1 MDKPDVLENK
11 TMYALLWIIFITII
25 ILIAP
30 YINTNIYARSQGV
43 YNGGG
48 SYEEKEDVR
57 AETEGEFAKITDNSS
72 QRHTS
77 TEQAY
82 RSFRKK
88 LKETPGVTVK
98 VPLEEDFFFEKVN
111 NETKDG
117 FNKNDTVPKKNEI
130 YKFHGDRAFT
140 NETVEKKMDAVVAG
154 ELSINWKEMRL
165 VPYTGLL
172 CATRGVFMLPN
183 SGSVENNYKGK
194 NRQDLANEIYKK
206 MSEDLRNGKIELS
219 RDKEDLK
226 VVYVNE
232 DEKRRPKSTQMI
244 FRGFKNS
251 EYMGG
256 GAVEAVKK
264 MADRLHLKYTIGNDG
279 NLIVDQEEFERIAK
293 KYGKADRDGVG
304 DFLTNTDWEFVDDDT
319 IKGKEYDTSDGFLS
333 QDDIEAR
340 LGDYTKWEEKGIDA
354 FKLFTPA
361 QYIWIAQKVNPEVDK
376 TILSESFIRHQ
387 KYVDSEQA
395 SPFSIY
401 IVANE
406 KPQDRES
413 DEEGQ
418 APYKY
423 APGVTP
429 GSLRE
434 ELRNGEPNTT
444 HGLQGA
450 WWQIAEGILG
460 WKYIK
465 RGYVEN
471 ETPLM
476 GESDLA
482 YYKQGGSSRAA
493 KMLNDSENWRQYWL
507 ALVEYID
514 EKKAAKP
521 AKAQKSHYIK
531 FKNGEGLEWS
541 RSSIPFTYEYKDY
554 FNSSKIHTFNYPY
567 FNKGETGK
575 TYKYRPMFVDVD
587 GKKPG
592 DQRDAEFRREDSSW
606 IIGPYKLDYFQ
617 YRMPKQVTTD
627 HITKFNFDGKPPLMA
642 NVIDAKLKGRYRIFP
657 DNGGDDQ
664 SMDILESDASEDLPD
679 TDKFGKEVTKKVVE
693 SINDLSS
700 AMRDVMPLAI
710 KTEQKDTFNNL
721 SKLIN
726 NLANN
731 LSSRK
736 APTGNDIDEIGKA
749 VDLLK
754 QRLNQNND
762 KLTPGEKKLLN
773 DAIKKLDDSFNKLK
787 NSLKGT
793 GLNYNTEYVKDL
805 NKIIPRIGISIQEAL
820 DFFDKMYISKKEGSV
835 INQFIKEA
843 RFFYREVD
851 PNNARHFE
859 ELIHLDK
866 EIAVWQN
873 AVINVNNT
881 LQSGKKPTE
890 DQVRNV
896 LVAGLNAAIWA
907 EQNIES
913 ITHGDFGS
921 DDKIQNPNRP
931 FPKYVDYV
939 FSNSKTTDE
948 RRKRLDP
955 LLQYNN
961 MVKYDAILIYNA
973 LESLIDTNKEDL
985 NPEAKEALETLEKN
999 RQGGI
1004 YGDMDLSKN
1013 EEYEKGQQVDPAGE
1027 DLPSKNEIAHD
1038 KRKDTSQ
1045 KTDRQKEYG
1054 KEEEEYKWEDTI
1066 IEDNNTE
1073 KLNSENTVNSLENL
1087 EGTYRGLVGKVP
1099 ITPGTAEELFPL
1111 SIDQLKKDIADKR
1124 GNKTDI
1130 KLYGGIQGD
1139 LGMLLADSDAM
1150 KSEGRSSLSDSEMQA
1165 LSEYALSDQIMPDM
1179 PTFTGGSIDAGN
1191 SAADLAHRFEDLAS
1205 RGAALGITGFRAD
1218 KYIKDAKNNALAT
1231 KLYSSAKE
1239 YRNGTDVYNIRKGK
1253 GADFEREQNQSI
1265 TEATDKT
1272 SEAITKSESR
1282 IKSLEDDLY
1291 YYERRYD
1298 EVTDPELKD
1307 LYARLIDDTE
1317 KDISDE
1323 KTRKKEFEE
1332 LLKDLRDY
1340 RQSYDGTYP
1349 RFYSRLELEKNKK
1362 YIAKNISE
1370 NIEKIFK
1377 NEINK
1382 IVKLERKEN
1391 YKKEI
1396 KLAFER
1402 KKELENTLNRKQ
1414 EELNNNIKEM
1424 GYTVFNATT
1433 SQMALNNS
1441 AVADGGVSHDNGG
1454 VSQNEGES
1462 GKTEIK
1468 EIKDWK
1474 FLITKEANKNNKENY
1489 RTDQEK
1495 ENRLPNPGDEFY
1507 YVIKHDPQL
1516 MEITAA
1522 IFDFGYMVSNANY
1535 IYYTGTYYSLSNIQ
1549 TDTKEKIEDFTQN
1562 EGNKVG
1568 IQDDGNIT
1576 FTPLMKAHVE
1586 KLDHQVIGTVRAGIW
1601 LDTIR
1606 IELKPSYGTIHTNP
1620 TGDMTGDGTG
1630 KITEIVT
1637 PPKISEELV
1646 PEGGHN
1652 ENEDEG
1658 EENTK
1663 KVMARLYLPIA
1674 GRAWI
1679 DKMEGT
1685 KHLAYNHVLDD
1696 GESGDLQ
1703 DVFKVDVR
1711 RVAVQTESSGDKV
1724 KIKKVLW
1731 KQQARLFKPGTFE
1744 KIDAKNIYTD
1754 NEGKWGPFNLH
1765 DLSFSEKEF
1774 KEFEG
1779 QGLTKKD
1786 VAVVF
1791 EVVYS
1796 YDGLKYTEVIP
1807 LQKGG
1812 YNFDE
1817 DIDIEKLVE
1826 DFSNS
1831 PNEFNKSSQAVENPY
1846 IRMDYNRRFAEMEGG
1861 KPYDQGDTPGTENF
1875 GDLNGDHA
1883 NSVKKGSPE
1892 RTGGVK
1898 LEYESKG
1905 PEDGSIYGTSK
1916 LIDYKAKE
1924 MFEDDADRGF
1934 KKARIIYSSTLNLPL
1949 AYPIH
1954 KNIHIPADSLE
1965 NADGADMTENAKTE
1979 DGKPVEVPWY
1989 NGEMTK
1995 YYGAVPYMKNINF
2008 GAKERETVRL
2018 TASKDLLTASLF
2030 IKNKAITYFF
2040 DEGFDMDGESVPNI
2054 ELSQSEITEKESGIK
2069 LLDKQ
2074 KLAEEVDSKNT
2085 QGKEYKLDLY
2095 KADYLYRTA
2104 MYKTTMKEP
2113 ADMGSM
2119 APENDLI
2126 KSAFGS
2132 YANYAKEI
2140 YDQMKNDMNLEFAG
2154 DSPENGG
2161 IEDTRQLDIF
2171 LTYKVSVSNMSD
2183 MDDVVITEIRDQYNP
2198 KFMEEVKQ
2206 DLIKYTQESPSE
2218 LYKAYGNNKPIP
2230 VRIPKTQVRKA
2241 DILEDTQMK
2250 PESSEVPSYTWGG
2263 EEDVNAPNA
2272 KKAFVPKTEKE
2283 GIRLEPLTKADIYTV
2298 YRLRRD
2304 GTGINGLKIPNSITA
2319 ADVLSGSD
2327 NILGNIVEIGSF
2339 ASYERGT
2346 DILSARVDAFSAPG
2360 NVPNL
2365 DFGEMNTIS
2374 DYYDYSKT
2382 KIEADTAF
2390 APGLKININE
2400 KELGR
2405 RMDGVA
2411 WEDSRN
2417 KSLDVSLSGAND
2429 TAKLY
2434 VGNGIKDPEEKP
2446 IRNQKIILEERIPVS
2461 INEGIGEKLNNK
2473 MNGQTITSSEYLDV
2487 PFIWPDEVYVSETE
2501 KINIKDALGL
2511 NSVQRTGDNGEY
2523 KFTGIP
2529 AGNFVIKAPYTS
2541 QGEGID
2547 ADNPGKI
2554 DASNLSPTSEQ
2565 ANRTIKWINGVDFKS
2580 TFYRNDGNDNNLNET
2595 WIPKVR
2601 PDENNLSYIRDDE
2614 FRRTEVMKA
2623 VSDVNSD
2630 IHTALESMD
2639 IMNPTQSDIDI
2650 IHNGGRMIASTPKI
2664 AFSIENLEALI
2675 DEILESGSLKNM
2687 EGMYEGTKYLKG
2699 TTATGNK
2706 NYPEEYDVP
2715 DINAGIVQ
2723 RPISKMELRKDIT
2736 NVTLETNNGKKII
2749 DLKFDLEMGN
2759 PKNDEDEANI
2769 YEPYLG
2775 AVDMSSKLNDE
2786 KSIGQ
2791 ENVMTLNTLYGNRF
2805 KIDKNNNIN
2814 LDEIAQGFIY
2824 INMDEQLMQGSTLKA
2839 EYAIRAVNL
2848 SEPDLFEKETREKI
2862 ASLSPGDYAFNKK
2875 VKAYYAGPLDESVK
2889 LNHEAYKGSGD
2900 LEYGHLL
2907 EKHYYKPIN
2916 ATSLNLEQIDT
2927 LEIQEIMEIVDNNC
2941 EYDEKAF
2948 KGRPEE
2954 KDALWKK
2961 AIKQDLVNKIITYR
2975 DRSADT
2981 ADKLAQKASEVNLVD
2996 ENGVPYIDDKRSNI
3010 YISTKE
3016 VKTIEG
3022 TNIKGLLPLALFV
3035 NSNNTKENVEK
3046 YAMDKWYFGVQK
3058 YIASLAL
3065 EKDLSFDNT
3074 AELLKYNIAGGKR
3087 LRGIRPGDVFNEGN
3101 YSAEVSQLRN
3111 KGTSKLFAN
3120 SIFQK
3125 DAFTTEKITITP
3137 PTGIKLQNKKQMI
3150 IIMASSVALVIFTGI
3165 VIAIRKKYLNSLNK
3179 R

>member
-11 TMYALLWIIFITII
+11 IMYTLLWIIFITII

-30 YINTNIYARSQGV
+30 YINTNIYARSLGV

-48 SYEEKEDVR
+48 SYEDKEDIR
-57 AETEGEFAKITDNSS
+57 AETEGEFAKITDKST
-72 QRHTS
+72 QHHTS
-77 TEQAY
+77 MEQAY

-88 LKETPGVTVK
+88 LKATPGVTVK
-98 VPLEEDFFFEKVN
+98 VPLDENFFIEKVN
-111 NETKDG
+111 EETKDT
-117 FNKNDTVPKKNEI
+117 FNTNDTVPKKNEI
-130 YKFHGDRAFT
+130 YKFHGDRAFA
-140 NETVEKKMDAVVAG
+140 NETVEKKMDGVVAG
-154 ELSINWKEMRL
+154 ELSINWKQMRL
-165 VPYTGLL
+165 IPYTGLL
-172 CATRGVFMLPN
+172 CATRGVFMLPT
-183 SGSVENNYKGK
+183 SGAVENNYKGK
-194 NRQDLANEIYKK
+194 NRKDLSNEIYKK
-206 MSEDLRNGKIELS
+206 ISNDLREGKIELS
-219 RDKEDLK
+219 RNKDDLK
-226 VVYVNE
+226 IVYVNE
-232 DEKRRPKSTQMI
+232 EEKRRPKSTQMI

-251 EYMGG
+251 EYMGA

-264 MADRLHLKYTIGNDG
+264 MADRLKLKYTIGSDG

-304 DFLTNTDWEFVDDDT
+304 DFLTNTDWDFVDDNS
-319 IKGKEYDTSDGFLS
+319 IKEKEYDTSDGFLS
-333 QDDIEAR
+333 QDDIEKR
-340 LGDYTKWEEKGIDA
+340 LGDYTKWEEKGIDS
-354 FKLFTPA
+354 FKMFTPS
-361 QYIWIAQKVNPEVDK
+361 QYAFVAQKSNPEVDK

-406 KPQDRES
+406 KAQDRDS
-413 DEEGQ
+413 DEAGQ

-434 ELRNGEPNTT
+434 ELRNGEENTT
-444 HGLQGA
+444 NGLQAA

-460 WKYIK
+460 WKYVR

-471 ETPLM
+471 KTPLM
-476 GESDLA
+476 GNADMA
-482 YYKQGGSSRAA
+482 YYNENGGSRAA
-493 KMLNDSENWRQYWL
+493 KMLKDTQNWREYWL
-507 ALVEYID
+507 ALVKYME
-514 EKKAAKP
+514 EKKDAKP
-521 AKAQKSHYIK
+521 VKAQKSHYIK

-541 RSSIPFTYEYKDY
+541 RRSTPFTYEYKDY
-554 FNSSKIHTFNYPY
+554 FNSSKIHSFNYPY
-567 FNKGETGK
+567 FNKGESGK
-575 TYKYRPMFVDVD
+575 SYKYRPMFVDVD

-592 DQRDAEFRREDSSW
+592 DQRDAEFRREDSTW

-642 NVIDAKLKGRYRIFP
+642 NVIDAKLKGRYRVFQN
-657 DNGGDDQ
+657 DGQDDQ
-664 SMDILESDASEDLPD
+664 SGDLLESNEAEDLPD

-700 AMRDVMPLAI
+700 AMRDLMPLAI

-721 SKLIN
+721 SNLIN

-731 LSSRK
+731 LSNRK
-736 APTGNDIDEIGKA
+736 APTGNDIDEIGRA
-749 VDLLK
+749 IDLLK
-754 QRLNQNND
+754 QRLNQNIN
-762 KLTPGEKKLLN
+762 KLTPGEKQLLN
-773 DAIKKLDDSFNKLK
+773 TAIKKLNDSFNKLK
-787 NSLKGT
+787 NSVKGT
-793 GLNYNTEYVKDL
+793 GLNYNTEHLNDL
-805 NKIIPRIGISIQEAL
+805 NKTVPEIGVSVQEAL
-820 DFFDKMYISKKEGSV
+820 DFFENMYISKKEGSV
-835 INQFIKEA
+835 INQFIKES

-859 ELIHLDK
+859 ELINLDK
-866 EIAVWQN
+866 EPAIWQN
-873 AVINVNNT
+873 AVMSVNNT
-881 LQSGKKPTE
+881 IQSGKKPT
-890 DQVRNV
+890 QKQINNV
-896 LVAGLNAAIWA
+896 LTTGINAARWT
-907 EQNIES
+907 ENNIES
-913 ITHGDFGS
+913 ITHGDYGS

-939 FSNSKTTDE
+939 FSNSKITDT
-948 RRKRLDP
+948 RRKKLDP
-955 LLQYNN
+955 LVQYNK
-961 MVKYDAILIYNA
+961 MVEYDAVLVYKA
-973 LESLIDTNKEDL
+973 LSSLLNEENKDL
-985 NPEAKEALETLEKN
+985 NPEAKEALETLEKD
-999 RQGGI
+999 RKGGI

-1027 DLPSKNEIAHD
+1027 NLPSKNEIAHD

-1045 KTDRQKEYG
+1045 KTDRQEEYG

-1066 IEDNNTE
+1066 IEDNNTD
-1073 KLNSENTVNSLENL
+1073 KLNAENTVNSLENL
-1087 EGTYRGLVGKVP
+1087 EGTYAGLVGKVQ
-1099 ITPGTAEELFPL
+1099 ITPNTAEELFPL

-1179 PTFTGGSIDAGN
+1179 PTFTSGSIDAGN

-1231 KLYSSAKE
+1231 KLFSSAKE
-1239 YRNGTDVYNIRKGK
+1239 YRNGTDVYNARQGK
-1253 GADFEREQNQSI
+1253 GLDFESKENKSI
-1265 TEATDKT
+1265 TEATNKT
-1272 SEAITKSESR
+1272 REEIPRSKEI
-1282 IKSLEDDLY
+1282 IDDL
-1291 YYERRYD
+1291 
-1298 EVTDPELKD
+1298 
-1307 LYARLIDDTE
+1307 
-1317 KDISDE
+1317 SDE
-1323 KTRKKEFEE
+1323 ISYWRKESYKTEDIEYKIEIDKKIKKLEESKIDEEKRLKNLEE
-1332 LLKDLRDY
+1332 LLKDLGEY
-1340 RQSYDGTYP
+1340 RENYDGTYP
-1349 RFYSRLELEKNKK
+1349 NLYSRLELEKHKK
-1362 YIAKNISE
+1362 YIAKSISK

-1377 NEINK
+1377 NELNK
-1382 IVKLERKEN
+1382 IAKLERKEN

-1402 KKELENTLNRKQ
+1402 KKELENSLNKKQ
-1414 EELNNNIKEM
+1414 EELNNKIKEM
-1424 GYTVFNATT
+1424 GYITFDAETSKLATSNSIT
-1433 SQMALNNS
+1433 ENQNNGENQS
-1441 AVADGGVSHDNGG
+1441 ENG
-1454 VSQNEGES
+1454 ST

-1474 FLITKEANKNNKENY
+1474 FLISKEANPNNKENY

-1507 YVIKHDPQL
+1507 YVVKHDPQL
-1516 MEITAA
+1516 MEITSA

-1535 IYYTGTYYSLSNIQ
+1535 LYYTGTYYSLSNLQ
-1549 TDTKEKIEDFTQN
+1549 TDTKEKIEDFTRN
-1562 EGNKVG
+1562 EGDKVG
-1568 IQDDGNIT
+1568 IQDDQNIT
-1576 FTPLMKAHVE
+1576 FTPLMVAHVE
-1586 KLDHQVIGTVRAGIW
+1586 KLDHQVVGTVRAAIW

-1606 IELKPSYGTIHTNP
+1606 IELKPSYGRKP
-1620 TGDMTGDGTG
+1620 SKSTGDLTGDGTG
-1630 KITEIVT
+1630 GNIEIVT
-1637 PPKISEELV
+1637 PPTISEDLV
-1646 PEGGHN
+1646 PENGHN
-1652 ENEDEG
+1652 ENEGGG
-1658 EENTK
+1658 EENDK

-1685 KHLAYNHVLDD
+1685 KHLSYNHVLDE
-1696 GESGDLQ
+1696 GESNDLQ
-1703 DVFKVDVR
+1703 DVFKVDIR
-1711 RVAVQTESSGDKV
+1711 RVAVKTESSGDKV
-1724 KIKKVLW
+1724 KIKEVLW

-1765 DLSFSEKEF
+1765 DLSFSEEEF

-1779 QGLTKKD
+1779 KGLTKKD

-1807 LQKGG
+1807 LQKDG

-1817 DIDIEKLVE
+1817 DIDTEKLVE

-1846 IRMDYNRRFAEMEGG
+1846 IRMDYNRKFAEMEGG

-1892 RTGGVK
+1892 RTGGVQ

-1924 MFEDDADRGF
+1924 MFEDDSEKSF

-1949 AYPIH
+1949 AFPIH
-1954 KNIHIPADSLE
+1954 KNIHIPAESLE
-1965 NADGADMTENAKTE
+1965 SSDGADMTENAKTE

-2008 GAKERETVRL
+2008 GAKEREKVRL

-2040 DEGFDMDGESVPNI
+2040 DEGFDMDEQSVPNI
-2054 ELSQSEITEKESGIK
+2054 ELSQEEIIEKENGLK

-2074 KLAEEVDSKNT
+2074 KLSEEIDSKNT

-2119 APENDLI
+2119 APGNDLI
-2126 KSAFGS
+2126 KNAFGS

-2140 YDQMKNDMNLEFAG
+2140 YEQMKEDMNTEFTG
-2154 DSPENGG
+2154 DSPDNGG
-2161 IEDTRQLDIF
+2161 LEDTRQLDIF
-2171 LTYKVSVSNMSD
+2171 LTYKVSVANMSD

-2206 DLIKYTQESPSE
+2206 ELIKYTQESPSE
-2218 LYKAYGNNKPIP
+2218 LYKTYGNNTPVS
-2230 VRIPKTQVRKA
+2230 VRIPTTQVRKA

-2250 PESSEVPSYTWGG
+2250 PGENDKNYTWGG
-2263 EEDVNAPNA
+2263 EENVNAPNA
-2272 KKAFVPKTEKE
+2272 TKAFVPKSEKE
-2283 GIRLEPLTKADIYTV
+2283 GIRLEPSEKADIYTV
-2298 YRLRRD
+2298 YRLRRN
-2304 GTGINGLKIPNSITA
+2304 GSGINGLKIPNSITV
-2319 ADVLSGSD
+2319 ADILSGSD
-2327 NILGNIVEIGSF
+2327 NVLGNIVEIGSF

-2365 DFGEMNTIS
+2365 DFNEMNTIS
-2374 DYYDYSKT
+2374 DYYDYAKT

-2400 KELGR
+2400 KDLGR

-2417 KSLDVSLSGAND
+2417 QSLDVSLSGAND

-2434 VGNGIKDPEEKP
+2434 VGNGIKDPEEQP
-2446 IRNQKIILEERIPVS
+2446 IRNQKIILEERIPVT
-2461 INEGIGEKLNNK
+2461 IKKGIGEKLNNK
-2473 MNGQTITSSEYLDV
+2473 IDGQTITSNEYLDV
-2487 PFIWPDEVYVSETE
+2487 PFIWPDEVYVSETD
-2501 KINIKDALGL
+2501 KINIKEALGL

-2541 QGEGID
+2541 QAEGVD
-2547 ADNPGKI
+2547 ADNPGGI
-2554 DASNLSPTSEQ
+2554 TVSNLSPTSEQ

-2580 TFYRNDGNDNNLNET
+2580 TFYRNDGNDGNLNET

-2601 PDENNLSYIRDDE
+2601 PNENNLSYIRDDE
-2614 FRRTEVMKA
+2614 FRRTEVMKS

-2630 IHTALESMD
+2630 LHTALESMD
-2639 IMNPTQSDIDI
+2639 IMNPNENDIEI
-2650 IHNGGRMIASTPKI
+2650 IHNGGRMIATTPKI
-2664 AFSIENLEALI
+2664 AFSIENLEALT

-2699 TTATGNK
+2699 TTATDTK

-2749 DLKFDLEMGN
+2749 DLKFDLIMGN
-2759 PKNDEDEANI
+2759 PKNDEDETNI

-2791 ENVMTLNTLYGNRF
+2791 ENVMILNTLYGNRF
-2805 KIDKNNNIN
+2805 KIDKNNNVN

-2824 INMDEQLMQGSTLKA
+2824 INVDEQLMQGSTLKA
-2839 EYAIRAVNL
+2839 EYVIRAVNL
-2848 SEPDLFEKETREKI
+2848 SEPDLFEKETREKL
-2862 ASLSPGDYAFNKK
+2862 ASLNPGDYAFNKK
-2875 VKAYYAGPLDESVK
+2875 VKAYYAGPFEKEESVK

-2961 AIKQDLVNKIITYR
+2961 AIKQDLVNKIVSYR
-2975 DRSADT
+2975 DRTADT
-2981 ADKLAQKASEVNLVD
+2981 ADKLAQKASEINLVD

-3035 NSNNTKENVEK
+3035 NSNKAKSNIEK

-3101 YSAEVSQLRN
+3101 YSAEISQLRN

-3150 IIMASSVALVIFTGI
+3150 IIMTSSIVLVVFTGI
-3165 VIAIRKKYLNSLNK
+3165 VMSIRKKYLNSLNK
-3179 R
+3179 K